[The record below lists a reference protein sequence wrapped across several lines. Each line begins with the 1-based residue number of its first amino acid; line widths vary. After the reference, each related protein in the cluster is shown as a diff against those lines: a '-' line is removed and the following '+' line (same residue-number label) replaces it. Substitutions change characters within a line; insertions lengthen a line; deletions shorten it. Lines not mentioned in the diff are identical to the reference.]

1 MEQPDQEYPRIRLT
15 PGFFDQNA
23 DFLEN
28 KPKKHLTLKRI
39 TSYLIHPCGKW
50 ERMLQP
56 MVVGFPQVELLIF

>member
-15 PGFFDQNA
+15 PGFFDQNE

-50 ERMLQP
+50 ERM
-56 MVVGFPQVELLIF
+56 

>member
-1 MEQPDQEYPRIRLT
+1 VSFLNGELDEEIYMEQPDQEYPRIRLT
-15 PGFFDQNA
+15 PGFFDQNE

-50 ERMLQP
+50 ERM
-56 MVVGFPQVELLIF
+56 